1 MCWLRLH
8 DAGFGRPLVVAA
20 IRLLLL
26 VQPSPI
32 DERRSL
38 FGHFWS
44 HILLTLASA
53 HSHIMWKGQE
63 GDGVLA

>member
-1 MCWLRLH
+1 MLAKVARR
-8 DAGFGRPLVVAA
+8 GIRSTVVVAA

-32 DERRSL
+32 DERRAL

-44 HILLTLASA
+44 HILLTLGSA